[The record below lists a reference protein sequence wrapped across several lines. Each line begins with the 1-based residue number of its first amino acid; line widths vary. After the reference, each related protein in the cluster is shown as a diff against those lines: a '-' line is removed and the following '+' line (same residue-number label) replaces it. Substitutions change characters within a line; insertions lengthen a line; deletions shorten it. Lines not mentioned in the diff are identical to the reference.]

1 MGTIYITGYSGVGKT
16 MIGRLIASRREVPFL
31 DTNKRIVEKENKTI
45 NDIFSDKGEEY
56 LKKLEMEILKNEVKP
71 GMIITL
77 GAYIPKDDECRK
89 LIKRSGKVIYLR
101 GKADTIYKNL
111 TDSYNKRPYLKNN
124 FSILTL
130 EEKIEKMKPYYEE
143 LANYIVDIDNKTVNT
158 IFKESLAIYNFDNK
172 VKYHIYI
179 K

>member
-16 MIGRLIASRREVPFL
+16 MIGRLIASRKEVPFL
-31 DTNKRIVEKENKTI
+31 DTNKRIVEKENKSL
-45 NDIFSDKGEEY
+45 NDIFIDNGEEY
-56 LKKLEMEILKNEVKP
+56 LKKIEKEILQSEIKP

-77 GAYIPKDDECRK
+77 GANIPKDEECRRI
-89 LIKRSGKVIYLR
+89 IKRSGKVIYLR
-101 GKADTIYKNL
+101 GKVDTIYKNL
-111 TDSYNKRPYLKNN
+111 NDSYNKRPYLKNN

-130 EEKIEKMKPYYEE
+130 EEKLKKMEPYYEE

-158 IFKESLAIYNFDNK
+158 IFKESLAIYNYDNK